1 MQRICATVMALAL
14 LSAPVFAQT
23 RAGDQLTVL
32 PQAQLDVVKVMLQ
45 QERTWNSGDLDG
57 FLKTYKDSPDLLI
70 LSGGIARGYADL
82 VAGYKRTYPDKASMG
97 KLTFSDLEPHM
108 LDDRFAAVTG
118 RYQLERPKN
127 KGGNASGVFSIVMEK
142 TADGWRVVL
151 DHTT

>member
-1 MQRICATVMALAL
+1 MRRILAVVMAAMLMGT
-14 LSAPVFAQT
+14 PMFAQA
-23 RAGDQLTVL
+23 RAGDGLTVL

-70 LSGGIARGYADL
+70 VSGGIARGYAEMA
-82 VAGYKRTYPDKASMG
+82 AGYKRTYPDKASMG
-97 KLTFSDLEPHM
+97 KLTFTDLEPHM
-108 LDDRFAAVTG
+108 LDDHFAVVTG
-118 RYQLERPKN
+118 RFALERAKN
-127 KGGNASGVFSIVMEK
+127 KGGNTSGVFSIVMEN